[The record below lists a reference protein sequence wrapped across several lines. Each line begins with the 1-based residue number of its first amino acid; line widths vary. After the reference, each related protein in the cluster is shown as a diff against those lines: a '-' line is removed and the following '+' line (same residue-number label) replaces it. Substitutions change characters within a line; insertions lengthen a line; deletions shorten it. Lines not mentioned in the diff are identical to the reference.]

1 MKIPGLVNLLRT
13 AALGTRQDEVY
24 DDFTFTD
31 HFEAIDPSI
40 WKADEAYQLYW
51 SDSYLNTYLLFW
63 DDRIVELKFYWTP
76 TPEQIEIAIQKLM
89 P

>member
-1 MKIPGLVNLLRT
+1 MKIPGLVNLFRK

-63 DDRIVELKFYWTP
+63 DDRIVELKFYWDP